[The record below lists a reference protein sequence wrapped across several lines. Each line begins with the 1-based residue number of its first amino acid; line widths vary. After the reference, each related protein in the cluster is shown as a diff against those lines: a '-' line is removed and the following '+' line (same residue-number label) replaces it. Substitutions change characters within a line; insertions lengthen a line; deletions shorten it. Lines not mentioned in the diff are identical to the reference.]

1 MMVHQ
6 RLPGVC
12 SMSDV
17 STFPSARDFDPA
29 ALDAVNRDYGDA
41 RPLPAEAYVSPS
53 YFEAERARL
62 WSRSWVCLT
71 AGAYVPNPGDVQ
83 PLDLVG
89 VPLFA
94 IRGRDGEVRVFH
106 NACPHRGMKL
116 VSEPGNAGA
125 LITCPYHNWAF
136 GFGGE
141 LRQTPH
147 IAGMGKHECAG
158 FDKAGFKIKQ
168 VRSAV
173 WFDQVFVNLSGDAEP
188 FEDYIAPVAERWA
201 AFDSSLIRHGGED
214 SIMHF
219 DLESNWKLAVENFCE
234 AYHLPMVHPALN
246 TYSRLEDHENIEEE
260 TYSGQVS
267 LVYAPDRGD
276 HVLPRF
282 PDLPDHWTTRAEY
295 IALYPN
301 VLLAIHYDH
310 FYAVRILPNG
320 PDGCHETFD
329 LYYVGDEPTQ
339 PGSANLRAT
348 VRETWREVFQEDV
361 DVVEGMQKG
370 RASPGF
376 DGGVFTPV
384 LEGPSHCFHRW
395 TARAMM

>member
-1 MMVHQ
+1 MTE
-6 RLPGVC
+6 LA
-12 SMSDV
+12 
-17 STFPSARDFDPA
+17 TFPSARDFDPA
-29 ALDAVNRDYGDA
+29 ALAAVDGDYGTA

-62 WSRSWVCLT
+62 WSRNWVCLT
-71 AGAYVPNPGDVQ
+71 AGAYIPKPGDVI
-83 PLDLVG
+83 PLDLAG

-94 IRGRDGEVRVFH
+94 IRGRDHKVRVFH

-116 VSEPGNAGA
+116 ISERGNAGA

-147 IAGMGKHECAG
+147 IAGTGKHSCEG
-158 FDKAGFKIKQ
+158 FSKEGFAIKE
-168 VRSAV
+168 VASGM
-173 WFDQVFVNLSGDAEP
+173 WFDQVFVNLSGDAGS
-188 FEDYIAPVAERWA
+188 FEDFIAPLAQRWS
-201 AFDSSLIRHGGED
+201 AFDGSLIRHGGED

-219 DLESNWKLAVENFCE
+219 DLAANWKLAVENFCE
-234 AYHLPMVHPALN
+234 AYHLPMVHPGLN
-246 TYSRLEDHENIEEE
+246 SYSKLEDHENIEEE
-260 TYSGQVS
+260 TFSGQVS
-267 LVYAPDRGD
+267 LVYKPDRGG

-282 PDLPDHWTTRAEY
+282 PDLPPHWETRAEY
-295 IALYPN
+295 VALYPN
-301 VLLAIHYDH
+301 VLFGIHYDH
-310 FYAVRILPNG
+310 FKAIRILPDG
-320 PDGCHETFD
+320 PGRCHETFD

-339 PGSANLRAT
+339 PGNANLRAT

-361 DVVEGMQKG
+361 DVVQGMQAG

-376 DGGVFTPV
+376 DGGFFTPV

-395 TARAMM
+395 TARAML

>member
-1 MMVHQ
+1 MASVE
-6 RLPGVC
+6 
-12 SMSDV
+12 
-17 STFPSARDFDPA
+17 TFPAARPFDSATLACVDG
-29 ALDAVNRDYGDA
+29 DYGSA
-41 RPLPAEAYVSPS
+41 RPLPSEAYVSPGW
-53 YFEAERARL
+53 YEAERALL
-62 WSRSWVCLT
+62 WWRSWVCLT
-71 AGAYVPNPGDVQ
+71 AASYIPNPGDVI
-83 PLDLVG
+83 PLDLVE

-116 VSEPGNAGA
+116 VSERGNAGA

-147 IAGMGKHECAG
+147 IAGTGKHTFEG
-158 FDKAGFKIKQ
+158 FSKEGFSIKP
-168 VRSAV
+168 VRSGV

-188 FEDYIAPVAERWA
+188 FEQFIAPLAERWS
-201 AFDSSLIRHGGED
+201 AFDGSLIRHGGED
-214 SIMHF
+214 SIMYF
-219 DLESNWKLAVENFCE
+219 DLEANWKLAVENFCE
-234 AYHLPMVHPALN
+234 AYHLPMVHPGLSS
-246 TYSRLEDHENIEEE
+246 YSKLEDHENIEEP
-260 TYSGQVS
+260 TFSGQVS
-267 LVYAPDRGD
+267 LVYDPDRGD

-282 PDLPDHWTTRAEY
+282 PDLPEHWSTRAEY
-295 IALYPN
+295 AALYPN
-301 VLLAIHYDH
+301 VLLGIHYDH
-310 FYAVRILPNG
+310 FWAIRILPDG
-320 PDGCHETFD
+320 PGRCHETFD

-339 PGSANLRAT
+339 PGNANLRAS

-361 DVVEGMQKG
+361 DVVQGMQKG